1 METVK
6 QLNLEIT
13 QVQLGYPTKKGAI
26 ELKSIAPFG
35 SPAILGKI
43 AYLNINRAC

>member
-1 METVK
+1 METFK

-13 QVQLGYPTKKGAI
+13 QVRLGYPTKKGAI
-26 ELKSIAPFG
+26 DFNSIAPFG